1 MDIHEVFKIYKN
13 TGDTALVQLAAAD
26 IALQIP
32 EPLAKLAGLKR
43 SSLELKSL
51 DQITS
56 VWKILSS
63 KMEEH
68 LCDNKK
74 SDDSENFLLVAACA
88 FVAGQ
93 LHARSK
99 FAESDRKGKT
109 PGESENASPVC
120 FLGSDEIRD
129 EYR

>member
-1 MDIHEVFKIYKN
+1 MDIHEIFKIYKSR
-13 TGDTALVQLAAAD
+13 GDTALAQLAAAD
-26 IALQIP
+26 IELQIP
-32 EPLAKLAGLKR
+32 EPLAKMAGLKR
-43 SSLELKSL
+43 SSLEPETI
-51 DQITS
+51 DQITT
-56 VWKILSS
+56 VWKTLSS

-68 LCDNKK
+68 LCHNKK
-74 SDDSENFLLVAACA
+74 SADFENFLLVAAYA

-93 LHARSK
+93 LHAKSK
-99 FAESDRKGKT
+99 LAESDRKGKT